1 LSRSHS
7 RSGDWRPCRAWRPG
21 GGYLPS
27 RQSGSVFR
35 SYCVSVLHLD
45 LHITSIYAI
54 ITISKKNAK
63 FYMKFYDSC
72 CFRYFSR
79 IGIFRTENSV
89 RYRCGRGFCRFGMRS
104 IGKIPLKHMDSQKNV
119 ASLGLTNHAIWIKI
133 QKEVNKLNKNSKY
146 INSGQRYI

>member
-1 LSRSHS
+1 MEAW
-7 RSGDWRPCRAWRPG
+7 WRISAI
-21 GGYLPS
+21 S
-27 RQSGSVFR
+27 QSGSVFR
-35 SYCVSVLHLD
+35 SYCVSVLHLN

-79 IGIFRTENSV
+79 VEFSELKIPYDTVVVAI
-89 RYRCGRGFCRFGMRS
+89 CRFGMRS

>member
-1 LSRSHS
+1 MEAW
-7 RSGDWRPCRAWRPG
+7 WRISCHLGSPVRFFGHIVC
-21 GGYLPS
+21 PS
-27 RQSGSVFR
+27 FIINLR
-35 SYCVSVLHLD
+35 
-45 LHITSIYAI
+45 ITSIYAI

-133 QKEVNKLNKNSKY
+133 QKEVNKLNKIAN
-146 INSGQRYI
+146 I